1 MFFHKFGHIKADK
14 RIFRL
19 EKFAC
24 KNFYKFGFSNAGS
37 ENKEKALGFGR
48 DSYDLEKDKVY
59 KALAQFLRPEFIG
72 RVDEIVVFH
81 SLSAEDYERIAAL
94 RLDELRQPLMEK
106 GISLSYDDAA
116 LKAIAKKSHGNKGG
130 ARDLVRVIRKDIE
143 DKVCELIVDNA
154 DKKLSGIAVSA
165 EEGEIT
171 VKESFRTPELE
182 A

>member
-1 MFFHKFGHIKADK
+1 M
-14 RIFRL
+14 
-19 EKFAC
+19 
-24 KNFYKFGFSNAGS
+24 
-37 ENKEKALGFGR
+37 
-48 DSYDLEKDKVY
+48 
-59 KALAQFLRPEFIG
+59 
-72 RVDEIVVFH
+72 FH